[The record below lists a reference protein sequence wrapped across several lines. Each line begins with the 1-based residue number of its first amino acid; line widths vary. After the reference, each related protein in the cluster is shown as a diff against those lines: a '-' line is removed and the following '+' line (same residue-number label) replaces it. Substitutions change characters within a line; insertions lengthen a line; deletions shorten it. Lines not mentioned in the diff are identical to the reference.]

1 MTQRILALLATLPLA
16 ASIAQ
21 AGSPLIKLNDD
32 GSANI
37 MFTGTASATYNDNI
51 FYQNNKDSDLIYSI
65 APGLEL
71 NVGGDGNSKFT
82 LTASETFNTYSDFSD
97 LNNNVANINALYVYD
112 AGSRFKGRVGAGFT
126 QQVQPTILTAVQG
139 DIVETTNLTGQA
151 IGEYKL
157 TEKSSIETGVRYN
170 GIRYTSY
177 ENIYNDQDSVS
188 VPVTWLY
195 SVTDKL
201 FAGFTYQYT
210 FTDLAKADAPAALE
224 PGKQTVNFVGLT
236 LRGQA
241 TEKLSVETNAGIG
254 FLSITDRALGLGGD
268 SDQTTFNFS
277 LSANYA
283 ISEKLSAVVT
293 GTRSFSAGAVA
304 QGVTTTEG
312 RVGLNYAISEAWVA
326 SAYTGLA
333 NQKYDTGGKDDI
345 FTAGASASYIIN
357 KYWRT
362 TLSYSYM
369 NDNTGRPG
377 VQDFDNN
384 IIALSASVRY

>member
-16 ASIAQ
+16 ATLAH

-51 FYQNNKDSDLIYSI
+51 FYQHDKDSDLIYSI

-82 LTASETFNTYSDFSD
+82 VTASETFNTYSDFSD
-97 LNNNVANINALYVYD
+97 LNNNLAAINALYTYD
-112 AGSRFKGRVGAGFT
+112 AGSRFKGRIGAGFT

-139 DIVETTNLTGQA
+139 DIVETTNMNGQA

-177 ENIYNDQDSVS
+177 ENIYNDQDSFS

-210 FTDLAKADAPAALE
+210 YTDLTKADAPGALE
-224 PGKQTVNFVGLT
+224 PGKQSVNFVGLT

-283 ISEKLSAVVT
+283 VTEKLSAFVS
-293 GTRSFSAGAVA
+293 GARNFSAGAVA

-312 RVGLNYAISEAWVA
+312 RIGVNYAISEAWVA
-326 SAYTGLA
+326 SAYTGLS
-333 NQKYDTGGKDDI
+333 NQKYDTGGADDI
-345 FTAGASASYIIN
+345 FTFGASASYIIN
-357 KYWRT
+357 KYWRA

-369 NDNTGRPG
+369 NDSTDRVG
-377 VQDFDNN
+377 VKDFNNN
-384 IIALSASVRY
+384 IIALSASVKY